1 VDPLRIVM
9 SELNEQDPS
18 GNSFDL
24 HLSRPITPIESEAL
38 YQLLAARFGK
48 TELKG
53 PSLVTV
59 RDMPVDTL
67 ERNKDALQ
75 EMVAEAE
82 TRAGKQQSAKDSAA
96 AQAQAR
102 VENARRRAAAI
113 DWTA

>member
-24 HLSRPITPIESEAL
+24 HLSRPITPVESEAL
-38 YQLLAARFGK
+38 YQLLATRFGK
-48 TELKG
+48 TELRG

-67 ERNKDALQ
+67 ERNKDTLQ
-75 EMVAEAE
+75 QMVAEAE
-82 TRAGKQQSAKDSAA
+82 TRASHQQSAKEAAA
-96 AQAQAR
+96 AQAQTR